1 MMLET
6 DELSGPAIGNTIG
19 PLTQSGNAVSVR
31 NCSFEYPARR
41 RGTTARRALNNV
53 SLDVMKGE
61 LFAFLGPN
69 GSGKSTLFRI
79 LSTMNRPTS
88 GSVEIL
94 GIPYPAGRDEIRT
107 KIGVVFQHP
116 SLDGKLTAREN
127 LLFQGHL
134 YNLRGKFLASR
145 IDDVLK
151 RVGLSTR
158 QDDLV
163 ETYSGGMQR
172 RVELAKALLH
182 RPELLILDEPSTGLD
197 PAARKA
203 FAETLESLRKEGV
216 TILLTTH
223 LLDEADTA
231 SRIAI
236 LDEGSVAG
244 IGRPDDLKR
253 EIGGDVITLG
263 TQSPEALRDALTR
276 IFSFDVRIVE
286 NTVRIEK
293 EDGHLFIPQ
302 MVGALPGLVDSVHLS
317 KPSLEDVFFHKTGH
331 AFHLSPRR
339 EEGIQA
345 HE

>member
-1 MMLET
+1 
-6 DELSGPAIGNTIG
+6 
-19 PLTQSGNAVSVR
+19 
-31 NCSFEYPARR
+31 
-41 RGTTARRALNNV
+41 
-53 SLDVMKGE
+53 
-61 LFAFLGPN
+61 
-69 GSGKSTLFRI
+69 
-79 LSTMNRPTS
+79 MNRPSS

-134 YNLRGKFLASR
+134 YNLRGKSLAAR
-145 IDDVLK
+145 IDDVLE

-158 QDDLV
+158 QSELI

-182 RPELLILDEPSTGLD
+182 RPALLVLDEPSTGLD

-203 FAETLESLRKEGV
+203 FSETLESLRKDGV

-236 LDEGSVAG
+236 LDEGHLVG

-253 EIGGDVITLG
+253 EIGGDIITLG
-263 TQSPEALRDALTR
+263 THSPEALRDALAR
-276 IFSFDVRIVE
+276 IFSFEARIIA

-293 EDGHLFIPQ
+293 EDGHQFIPQ

-331 AFHLSPRR
+331 AFHHAAGK
-339 EEGIQA
+339 EEGNQ
-345 HE
+345 